1 MRGFSDI
8 KDRATCFNI
17 ISNDKGKFSLTKKG
31 ISRLNNLSIADL
43 QEIKELCAI
52 TLNFDNEPVTRSFSI
67 VTEIFGVTKKDLRGR
82 SRKGV
87 LPVSRQTF
95 FYLIS
100 KLEDIS
106 CGNAGAILNRDH
118 STYLY
123 SIGQIEQIL
132 ESVNDRY
139 YTKVCKCCELAGI
152 DINKFKKKKKEHVK
166 I

>member
-1 MRGFSDI
+1 MRGFSNI

-17 ISNDKGKFSLTKKG
+17 ISDGEGNFSLTKKG
-31 ISRLNNLSIADL
+31 VSRLNNLSIIDL

-52 TLNFDNEPVTRSFSI
+52 TLNFDNDSVTRVFSI
-67 VTEIFGVTKKDLRGR
+67 VTEVFDVTKKDLRGR

-95 FYLIS
+95 FYLINE
-100 KLEDIS
+100 LECIS
-106 CGNAGAILNRDH
+106 RSNAGAILNRDH
-118 STYLY
+118 STCLY
-123 SIGQIEQIL
+123 SIDQIEKIL
-132 ESVNDRY
+132 ESANDRY

-152 DINKFKKKKKEHVK
+152 DINKFKKNKKKHVK